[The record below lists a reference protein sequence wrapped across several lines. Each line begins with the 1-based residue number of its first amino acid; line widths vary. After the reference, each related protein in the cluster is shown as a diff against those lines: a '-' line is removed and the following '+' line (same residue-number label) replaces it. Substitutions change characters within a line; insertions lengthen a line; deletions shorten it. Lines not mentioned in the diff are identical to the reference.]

1 MSKKDADA
9 LYKIVDDLCADG
21 KRTRME
27 IAEYLGVSE
36 RTLYRWMCGDASF
49 PRMVF
54 IALDLL
60 MSEE

>member
-1 MSKKDADA
+1 MSQKDADA

-21 KRTRME
+21 QMTRLQV
-27 IAEYLGVSE
+27 AEYLGVSE

-54 IALDLL
+54 AALSLL
-60 MSEE
+60 EQSE